1 MNADELVAEIETD
14 KTSVEV
20 PAPFSGT
27 IVDLLVAD
35 GEKVVAKQK
44 LYKLQKGEG
53 SGAAAASKSE
63 NKEPEPK
70 KEDKP
75 EPKKDE
81 KPAPARPQ
89 QQSRSDTSPPKQ
101 PEIKSPPTEKGTSS
115 RKSIL
120 FAICKIKSYLF

>member
-27 IVDLLVAD
+27 IVELLVPD

-53 SGAAAASKSE
+53 GGSSAAASQPKDESE
-63 NKEPEPK
+63 SKPEDKPAPK
-70 KEDKP
+70 KE
-75 EPKKDE
+75 E
-81 KPAPARPQ
+81 KPAPRAQ
-89 QQSRSDTSPPKQ
+89 QPSPPKQ
-101 PEIKSPPTEKGTSS
+101 PEFKPPPSEKGKSS
-115 RKSIL
+115 RKHL
-120 FAICKIKSYLF
+120 FQRVCLNFLF